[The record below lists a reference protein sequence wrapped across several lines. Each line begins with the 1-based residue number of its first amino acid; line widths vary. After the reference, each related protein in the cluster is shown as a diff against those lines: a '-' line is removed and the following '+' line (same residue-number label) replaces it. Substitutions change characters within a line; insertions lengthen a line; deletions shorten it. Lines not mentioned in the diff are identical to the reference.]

1 MQGGSRHAR
10 RICACGWWLAAA
22 RESDAPSMRG
32 PSLCLVVRLGRRRP
46 ATADRGEALGN
57 KVILWFWRPGLAR
70 ARPGHTP
77 PLLPFWCQQHK
88 LLFGSCSSSCGS
100 TSRDSTSKGKG
111 RTTHKCQPTRGGL
124 RRLTRLPA
132 QGNCNR
138 WSASESSIRHRY
150 VSRRRRRSW
159 SSWWWWWRPWW
170 LLERKRVL
178 SAAAS
183 CLTTRAPRR
192 VGDAVTP
199 VSRCNKLQLLLDQ
212 TSVGGPV

>member
-1 MQGGSRHAR
+1 MQGSSRHAR

-77 PLLPFWCQQHK
+77 PFCPSGANSI
-88 LLFGSCSSSCGS
+88 LFGSCSSSCGS

-111 RTTHKCQPTRGGL
+111 RSTHKCQPTRGGL

-150 VSRRRRRSW
+150 HVAVVGLGRRRGGGGGRGGCWKEKECSRLVRHVSRRVRRGEW
-159 SSWWWWWRPWW
+159 
-170 LLERKRVL
+170 
-178 SAAAS
+178 A
-183 CLTTRAPRR
+183 
-192 VGDAVTP
+192 TP
-199 VSRCNKLQLLLDQ
+199 
-212 TSVGGPV
+212 